1 VKKLRI
7 GRRRV
12 QRGAVPTSPLEL
24 ALYPALEEGRWEVPD
39 RFNFMRDIVEV
50 LALDPKRQAVMAL
63 GKDGVIEPRTFL
75 QLAEK
80 SARWA
85 WLLRER
91 GVGPGDRV
99 LVLMGMTVEWLE
111 VALACLKVGAV
122 LVPGPVTMSTET
134 LEDRTTT
141 LGARLVVAARAVE
154 AAIVQMIER
163 PQVLYVDEARE
174 LLPAAPEQAATHESS
189 SHDLA
194 FVLTSAGAS
203 EGPRLIGHSND
214 AVFAARVAAEYWLD
228 AGRGDAVWCTAAA
241 GSANTVLHTLL
252 GPWSRGAKTLVHEDD
267 FEPLE
272 RLDLIHRLGVTI
284 LCQTPAEYAE
294 LAARPEL
301 ARFRSPQLRRLVS
314 TGDYLDP
321 DVSKVFEETW
331 GLVIHDGYGQAET
344 NIIVAHGADAEFKPG
359 SLGFALPGHHV
370 AVVDEGGNQ
379 LPPGVDGELA
389 VRGRPPTLFAGYWE
403 SPVETRSAQRGDWY
417 VTGDIATMDADGF
430 FWFEGRAADMLT
442 SRGER
447 FGPYPIERALRL
459 HDAVAA
465 SAVVGVRDLQRGG
478 QFLRAFVVLAP
489 GVEGSEG
496 LEAELRQDATQ
507 SLPEH
512 EVPREIEFVDE
523 LPTTQGGKVRRLELR
538 ERLVVGRP
546 LWEIPATT
554 GLEPELLEPL
564 QSQPAWDDAVG
575 GWTVPGAAA
584 AASQARQEGLP
595 DYIVVPEPEPLPE
608 PELER
613 APLEVEAAAVP
624 VQEPV
629 QEPAPEPE
637 PTPQAVVVPDPE
649 PQFEPAPIAEAVP
662 VQEPAF
668 EPEPELSPEP
678 EWEPVLEAAPALELV
693 EEPAPAP
700 APAPGPEREPELD
713 VESQPVAEAAPEL
726 VPVLEPPPEPEPE
739 PVVAF
744 EPKHVPEFS
753 AGVEEALAPGVVSE
767 PEPLPE
773 YIVDPTTT
781 PEPAALTPEPVSA
794 LEPEPDPGPLPDYI
808 VDPTKPRPPVLKT
821 PKPEPPPT
829 LPPEP
834 EVIVD
839 PAPPPD
845 EPSLAGLGLP
855 PLTDFPSLQREPA
868 TESGAAT
875 QEPVPAPREKRP
887 PQAPVSSRRGRR
899 DQSAQDPGDEAEAV
913 DWMDGLS
920 SRLSAYSLAD
930 DSSAP
935 KGSTQGDG
943 KVDENDSDTN
953 A

>member
-1 VKKLRI
+1 
-7 GRRRV
+7 
-12 QRGAVPTSPLEL
+12 
-24 ALYPALEEGRWEVPD
+24 
-39 RFNFMRDIVEV
+39 
-50 LALDPKRQAVMAL
+50 
-63 GKDGVIEPRTFL
+63 
-75 QLAEK
+75 
-80 SARWA
+80 
-85 WLLRER
+85 
-91 GVGPGDRV
+91 
-99 LVLMGMTVEWLE
+99 
-111 VALACLKVGAV
+111 
-122 LVPGPVTMSTET
+122 
-134 LEDRTTT
+134 
-141 LGARLVVAARAVE
+141 
-154 AAIVQMIER
+154 
-163 PQVLYVDEARE
+163 
-174 LLPAAPEQAATHESS
+174 
-189 SHDLA
+189 
-194 FVLTSAGAS
+194 
-203 EGPRLIGHSND
+203 
-214 AVFAARVAAEYWLD
+214 
-228 AGRGDAVWCTAAA
+228 
-241 GSANTVLHTLL
+241 
-252 GPWSRGAKTLVHEDD
+252 
-267 FEPLE
+267 
-272 RLDLIHRLGVTI
+272 
-284 LCQTPAEYAE
+284 
-294 LAARPEL
+294 
-301 ARFRSPQLRRLVS
+301 
-314 TGDYLDP
+314 
-321 DVSKVFEETW
+321 
-331 GLVIHDGYGQAET
+331 
-344 NIIVAHGADAEFKPG
+344 
-359 SLGFALPGHHV
+359 
-370 AVVDEGGNQ
+370 
-379 LPPGVDGELA
+379 
-389 VRGRPPTLFAGYWE
+389 
-403 SPVETRSAQRGDWY
+403 
-417 VTGDIATMDADGF
+417 MDADGF

-496 LEAELRQDATQ
+496 LEAKLRQDATQ

-512 EVPREIEFVDE
+512 EVPRDRVRGRASDD
-523 LPTTQGGKVRRLELR
+523 PGRRVRRFELR

-575 GWTVPGAAA
+575 GWTVPSAAA
-584 AASQARQEGLP
+584 AASQARQEALP
-595 DYIVVPEPEPLPE
+595 DYVVVPEPEPPPA
-608 PELER
+608 PELEL
-613 APLEVEAAAVP
+613 APFEVEAEAVP

-637 PTPQAVVVPDPE
+637 PTPQAVVVPMVVPDPE
-649 PQFEPAPIAEAVP
+649 PQFEPAPVADAVP
-662 VQEPAF
+662 VQEPALA
-668 EPEPELSPEP
+668 PEPELSRSPSGSRS
-678 EWEPVLEAAPALELV
+678 EAAPALEPV
-693 EEPAPAP
+693 AEPPPAPEP
-700 APAPGPEREPELD
+700 EPEREPELE

-739 PVVAF
+739 PVVAL

-753 AGVEEALAPGVVSE
+753 AVEEALDPGVVNE
-767 PEPLPE
+767 AAPLPE

-821 PKPEPPPT
+821 AKPEPPPT

-855 PLTDFPSLQREPA
+855 PLTDFPSLQRSPHP
-868 TESGAAT
+868 SGAAT

-935 KGSTQGDG
+935 KDPPKATARSTRTTATRTRS
-943 KVDENDSDTN
+943 VD
-953 A
+953 

>member
-1 VKKLRI
+1 MKKLRI

-12 QRGAVPTSPLEL
+12 QRGALPVSPLEL
-24 ALYPALEEGRWEVPD
+24 ALYPALEEGRWQVPD
-39 RFNFMRDIVEV
+39 RFNFTRDVVEA

-134 LEDRTTT
+134 LEDRVTT
-141 LGARLVVAARAVE
+141 LGARLVVAARTVE
-154 AAIVQMIER
+154 TAIVRMIER
-163 PQVLYVDEARE
+163 PEVLYVDEARE

-189 SHDLA
+189 SRDLA

-228 AGRGDAVWCTAAA
+228 AGRSDAVWCTAAA
-241 GSANTVLHTLL
+241 GSANTVWHTLL

-344 NIIVAHGADAEFKPG
+344 NIVVANGADAEFKPG
-359 SLGFALPGHHV
+359 SLGLALPGHHV
-370 AVVDEGGNQ
+370 AVVDDGGNE
-379 LPPGVDGELA
+379 LPPGMDGELA

-403 SPVETRSAQRGDWY
+403 APEETKSAQRGDWY

-442 SRGER
+442 SRGEQ
-447 FGPYPIERALRL
+447 FGPYRTERALRL

-465 SAVVGVRDLQRGG
+465 SAVVGVRDLERGG

-496 LEAELRQDATQ
+496 LEAELRQDATAVA
-507 SLPEH
+507 S
-512 EVPREIEFVDE
+512 RAR
-523 LPTTQGGKVRRLELR
+523 G
-538 ERLVVGRP
+538 
-546 LWEIPATT
+546 PA
-554 GLEPELLEPL
+554 
-564 QSQPAWDDAVG
+564 
-575 GWTVPGAAA
+575 
-584 AASQARQEGLP
+584 
-595 DYIVVPEPEPLPE
+595 
-608 PELER
+608 
-613 APLEVEAAAVP
+613 
-624 VQEPV
+624 
-629 QEPAPEPE
+629 
-637 PTPQAVVVPDPE
+637 
-649 PQFEPAPIAEAVP
+649 
-662 VQEPAF
+662 
-668 EPEPELSPEP
+668 
-678 EWEPVLEAAPALELV
+678 
-693 EEPAPAP
+693 
-700 APAPGPEREPELD
+700 
-713 VESQPVAEAAPEL
+713 
-726 VPVLEPPPEPEPE
+726 
-739 PVVAF
+739 
-744 EPKHVPEFS
+744 
-753 AGVEEALAPGVVSE
+753 
-767 PEPLPE
+767 
-773 YIVDPTTT
+773 
-781 PEPAALTPEPVSA
+781 
-794 LEPEPDPGPLPDYI
+794 
-808 VDPTKPRPPVLKT
+808 
-821 PKPEPPPT
+821 
-829 LPPEP
+829 
-834 EVIVD
+834 
-839 PAPPPD
+839 
-845 EPSLAGLGLP
+845 
-855 PLTDFPSLQREPA
+855 
-868 TESGAAT
+868 
-875 QEPVPAPREKRP
+875 
-887 PQAPVSSRRGRR
+887 
-899 DQSAQDPGDEAEAV
+899 
-913 DWMDGLS
+913 
-920 SRLSAYSLAD
+920 
-930 DSSAP
+930 
-935 KGSTQGDG
+935 
-943 KVDENDSDTN
+943 
-953 A
+953 